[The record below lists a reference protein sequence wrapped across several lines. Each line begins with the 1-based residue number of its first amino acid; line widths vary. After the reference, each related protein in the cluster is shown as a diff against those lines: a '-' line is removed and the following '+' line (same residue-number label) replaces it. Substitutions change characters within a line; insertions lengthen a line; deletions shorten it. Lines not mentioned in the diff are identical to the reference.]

1 MTNNNKEHRPNIMF
15 QKGRPKAVKIRVP
28 MPNRT
33 IIENRQNSDILERVK
48 NDHFWGILKLGALR
62 TKIDIDKA

>member
-1 MTNNNKEHRPNIMF
+1 MF

-28 MPNRT
+28 MPNRAT
-33 IIENRQNSDILERVK
+33 IENRQNSDIPERVK
-48 NDHFWGILKLGALR
+48 NDHFWGILKLDALR